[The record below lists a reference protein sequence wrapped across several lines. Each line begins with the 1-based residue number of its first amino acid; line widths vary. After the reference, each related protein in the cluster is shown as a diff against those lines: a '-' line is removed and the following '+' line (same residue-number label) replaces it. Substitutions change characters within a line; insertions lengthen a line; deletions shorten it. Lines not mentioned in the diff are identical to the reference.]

1 MKKARCLCDT
11 GLEEMLVGVGPGHW
25 RRGYTGDVFVGCSA
39 NDRVK
44 HPSDMRLDLKKD
56 MEGNPC
62 WFVREETSSIAM
74 AGCCLSAP
82 D

>member
-1 MKKARCLCDT
+1 MKKARCRCDT

-25 RRGYTGDVFVGCSA
+25 RRGYTGDVFAGCSA

-56 MEGNPC
+56 MEESL
-62 WFVREETSSIAM
+62 VSI
-74 AGCCLSAP
+74 
-82 D
+82 